1 MRIYSFCIIKI
12 QYLETGKEKI
22 AVVVPV
28 YYGEKSLGE
37 LINRLQLVFDQ
48 LGVSYEII
56 LVNDASP
63 DDSWAIIKEL
73 QLKNNKI
80 IGINFSRNFGQ
91 HYAITAGLN
100 EANADWVVV
109 MDCDLQDVPEE
120 IIPLYHKAK
129 EGFDL
134 VLAQRT
140 DRQDRFFKRLFS
152 KLFYRFLS
160 YLSGIKYDSS
170 IANFG
175 IYKNTVINEIISLPE
190 KNRYFPTMV
199 KWVGFNQVAIPVSHA
214 DRKYGETS
222 YNYRK
227 LFNLS
232 LDIVL
237 SYSDK
242 PLRLAIKLGMLIT
255 FTSIIFTLYQ
265 IYRWYNHKIEVLGYA
280 SIIIS
285 IWFLS
290 GIIIFVFGIIGLY
303 VGKIF
308 ENVKDRPTYIIK
320 EKI

>member
-1 MRIYSFCIIKI
+1 MEIK
-12 QYLETGKEKI
+12 KEKI

-28 YYGEKSLGE
+28 YYGEKSLPE
-37 LINRLQLVFDQ
+37 LTNRLQFVFEK
-48 LGVSYEII
+48 LHVNYEII

-63 DDSWAIIKEL
+63 DNSWSVIKEL
-73 QLKNNKI
+73 QAQNKNI

-91 HYAITAGLN
+91 HYSITAGLN
-100 EANADWVVV
+100 ETNADWIVV

-129 EGFDL
+129 EGFDV
-134 VLAQRT
+134 VLAQRIE
-140 DRQDRFFKRLFS
+140 RQDHFIKRFFS
-152 KLFYRFLS
+152 KMFYAILS
-160 YLSGIKYDSS
+160 YLSGIKYDPS

-175 IYKNTVINEIISLPE
+175 IYNDKVIKEITNLPE
-190 KNRYFPTMV
+190 KNKYFPTMV
-199 KWVGFNQVAIPVSHA
+199 KWVGFNQIAIPVNHA

-222 YNYRK
+222 YNFKK

-265 IYRWYNHKIEVLGYA
+265 IYRWYNNEIEVLGYA

-290 GIIIFVFGIIGLY
+290 GIIIFVFGVIGLY

>member
-1 MRIYSFCIIKI
+1 MINKAL
-12 QYLETGKEKI
+12 LETKKDKI

-28 YYGEKSLGE
+28 YYGEQSLPE
-37 LINRLQLVFDQ
+37 LTKRLTVVFEQLNA
-48 LGVSYEII
+48 SYKII

-63 DDSWAIIKEL
+63 DNSWKVIKTL
-73 QLKNNKI
+73 QAKNNNI

-100 EANADWVVV
+100 EANADWIVV

-120 IIPLYHKAK
+120 IIPLYLKAN
-129 EGFDL
+129 EGFDV

-140 DRQDRFFKRLFS
+140 LRQDRFFKRLFS
-152 KLFYRFLS
+152 KMFYALLS
-160 YLSGIKYDSS
+160 YLSGIKYDPS

-175 IYKNTVINEIISLPE
+175 IYRDSVISEIINLPE
-190 KNRYFPTMV
+190 KNKYFPTMV
-199 KWVGFNQVAIPVSHA
+199 KWVGFNQAAISVNHA

-222 YNYRK
+222 YNFKK

-242 PLRLAIKLGMLIT
+242 PLRLAVKLGMLIT
-255 FTSIIFTLYQ
+255 FTAILFTFYQ
-265 IYRWYNHKIEVLGYA
+265 IYRWYTNQIEVLGYA

>member
-1 MRIYSFCIIKI
+1 
-12 QYLETGKEKI
+12 L
-22 AVVVPV
+22 P
-28 YYGEKSLGE
+28 E
-37 LINRLQLVFDQ
+37 LTNRLQLVFEKLD
-48 LGVSYEII
+48 VNYEII

-63 DDSWAIIKEL
+63 DNSWSVIKEL
-73 QLKNNKI
+73 QAQNKNI

-91 HYAITAGLN
+91 HYSITAGLN
-100 EANADWVVV
+100 QTNADWIVV

-120 IIPLYHKAK
+120 IIPLYHKTK
-129 EGFDL
+129 EGFEV

-140 DRQDRFFKRLFS
+140 ERQDHFFKRFFS
-152 KLFYRFLS
+152 KMFYAILS
-160 YLSGIKYDSS
+160 YLSGIKYDPS

-175 IYKNTVINEIISLPE
+175 IYNNKVIQEIINLPE
-190 KNRYFPTMV
+190 KNKYFPTMV
-199 KWVGFNQVAIPVSHA
+199 KWVGFNQVAIPVNHA

-222 YNYRK
+222 YNFKK

-265 IYRWYNHKIEVLGYA
+265 MYRWYNNEIEVLGYA

-290 GIIIFVFGIIGLY
+290 GIIIFVFGVIGLY